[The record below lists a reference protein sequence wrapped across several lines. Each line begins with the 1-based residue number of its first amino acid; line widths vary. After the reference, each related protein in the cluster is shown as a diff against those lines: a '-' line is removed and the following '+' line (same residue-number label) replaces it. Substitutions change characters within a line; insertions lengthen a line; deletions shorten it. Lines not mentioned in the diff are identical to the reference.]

1 MRAPGILLT
10 GEKVALREK
19 RLTDAPRDYAW
30 RTDPELA
37 QLDAASPLRMSY
49 PDYLRVFEDELR
61 FPTPWSRRLTIET
74 LDQVQIG
81 NCMYYDI
88 DYIGRKTELGILIGD
103 RDYWGR
109 GYGTDA
115 VLTLLDHIFD
125 TTQMTRVYLHTLDW
139 NIRAQRSFAK
149 CGFVPVR
156 KVRRNG
162 KDFILMEIGK
172 EQRLL
177 AARAKAAEVPN
188 G

>member
-74 LDQVQIG
+74 LDNVQIG

-88 DYIGRKTELGILIGD
+88 DFVGRKTELGILIGD

-115 VLTLLDHIFD
+115 VLTLLDHIFE

-156 KVRRNG
+156 QVRRNG
-162 KDFILMEIGK
+162 MDFILMEIGK

>member
-1 MRAPGILLT
+1 MTAPPILLR
-10 GEKVALREK
+10 GEKVNLREK
-19 RLTDAPRDYAW
+19 RLSDAPRDYAW
-30 RTDPELA
+30 RPDPELA
-37 QLDAASPLRMSY
+37 RLDAASPLRMSY
-49 PDYLRVFEDELR
+49 ADYLRIYEDELR

-74 LDQVQIG
+74 IEGIQIG
-81 NCMYYDI
+81 NCMYYDV
-88 DYIGRKTELGILIGD
+88 DYVGRRTELGILIGD

-115 VLTLLDHIFD
+115 VTTLLDYIFD

-139 NIRAQRSFAK
+139 NVRAQKSFAK

-156 KVRRNG
+156 RVRRSG
-162 KDFILMEIGK
+162 KDFIFMEVGK
-172 EQRLL
+172 EQRRL